1 MFIPAAELNNG
12 NIAQQLTAGIAAIE
26 AGQTTFEFNQTKNI
40 DSSTV
45 ACLLAWKR
53 HAQQRRAKLEFLHLP
68 ANLTKLIALYGVDEY
83 L

>member
-1 MFIPAAELNNG
+1 MFTPATELNNG
-12 NIAQQLTAGIAAIE
+12 NIAQQLAAGIVAIE
-26 AGQTTFEFNQTKNI
+26 AGQTSFEFNQTKNI

-53 HAQQRRAKLEFLHLP
+53 HAQQRDAQLEFLHLP
-68 ANLTKLIALYGVDEY
+68 ANLTNLIALYGVGEF